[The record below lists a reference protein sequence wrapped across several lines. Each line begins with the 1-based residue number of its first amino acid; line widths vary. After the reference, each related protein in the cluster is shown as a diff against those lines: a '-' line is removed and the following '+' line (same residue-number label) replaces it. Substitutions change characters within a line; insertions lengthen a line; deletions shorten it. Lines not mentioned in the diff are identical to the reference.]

1 MNLSNTNRSL
11 YSQVDLNRFMS
22 EFSHGN
28 IDHVNGLKKDNSKL
42 NSMKKILL
50 FIAVVAVIAG
60 CSKKEVNNDAAI
72 DIFNGYGHLKGT
84 NPTATLWAGKTINVG
99 SVTYGIDDDGN
110 FTATYNLT
118 DGWVMSESHLF
129 AGDKADMP
137 LNKPGNP
144 KIGRFPYAA
153 DHDMVSTY
161 TYLIPLAEL
170 PPCEEPGFTTA
181 AHAVV
186 HGPNG
191 QEETAWRGDDFE
203 FPGKRWGWFGTF
215 FYNQDDNPF
224 TVLYGTQYNTDGTL
238 NVYLINVSTGTTT
251 HILSEDVGAQGTNFD
266 GTAYDDES
274 GYFFFVD
281 YNTQM
286 LSGIN
291 LSDESVVEELGTLS
305 GTASSATFYNGSYYF
320 VDETSNDIIA
330 VSFDSNWQI
339 ESQNV
344 ISTIPE
350 TVSIQDISMSP
361 DGSNLYMVGDVD
373 DGTTELITLQ
383 MASDTY
389 ATLAIPVNS
398 NSQIAYGSDN
408 ILYVIEASEDGTGS
422 VVSSIDPSTGII
434 TEIDEND
441 VIVVDPFS
449 DLAGGPMM

>member
-1 MNLSNTNRSL
+1 MNLSDAIRSL
-11 YSQVDLNRFMS
+11 IFQIDTNWFMS
-22 EFSHGN
+22 DFSHDN
-28 IDHVNGLKKDNSKL
+28 IDNVNGLKKVILKSYK
-42 NSMKKILL
+42 MKKIIL
-50 FIAVVAVIAG
+50 FIAVITVIAG
-60 CSKKEVNNDAAI
+60 CAKKEVNNDAPI
-72 DIFNGYGHLKGT
+72 DLFNGYGHLKGT
-84 NPTATLWAGKTINVG
+84 NPTATLWAGKTTDVG
-99 SVTYGIDDDGN
+99 TVTYGIDDNAN
-110 FTATYNLT
+110 FTATYELT
-118 DGWVMSESHLF
+118 GGWVMSESHLF

-144 KIGRFPYAA
+144 KIGRFPYSA

-161 TYLIPLAEL
+161 TYSIPLSEL

-191 QEETAWRGDDFE
+191 QQETAWRGDDYD

-224 TVLYGTQYNTDGTL
+224 TVLYGTQYTTDGTL

-281 YNTQM
+281 YNTQT
-286 LSGIN
+286 LNGIN
-291 LSDESVVEELGTLS
+291 LSNESVVEELGTLS
-305 GTASSATFYNGSYYF
+305 GNASSATFYNNSYYY
-320 VDETSNDIIA
+320 VDEVSNDIIA
-330 VSFDSNWQI
+330 VSFDSDWQI

-350 TVSIQDISMSP
+350 SVSVQDISMSP
-361 DGSNLYMVGDVD
+361 DGANLYMVGDVD
-373 DGTTELITLQ
+373 DGSTELITLQ
-383 MASDTY
+383 MGSDVY
-389 ATLAIPVNS
+389 ATLAISVNP

-408 ILYVIEASEDGTGS
+408 ILYVIEASGDGTGS
-422 VVSSIDPSTGII
+422 VISSIDPSTGVIS
-434 TEIDEND
+434 EIDEND